1 MIPFIDLK
9 RQYSL
14 LGPGIEPLIKKVIA
28 DGDFILGHDVKLF
41 EENFAQYCQTKYA
54 VGLACG
60 TDAILLAL
68 KALGI
73 APGDEVIIPV
83 NTFIAT
89 ALPVIILGAKPIFV
103 DIDTNTYNIDVDKI
117 EERITKKT
125 KAIIPVHLYGLI
137 AEMEKIMSLAKK
149 YKLYVVE
156 DACQAHGSEYKGKRA
171 GSFGDIA
178 CFSFYPGKNLGA
190 YGDAGAITTNNK
202 NLSDDIRI
210 LRNVGQKEK
219 YHHIELGYN
228 SRLDT
233 IQAVVLRAKLS
244 HLDKWNKKRIQHAA
258 LYKKLLSG
266 LDIVLPH
273 ESDENL
279 SNYHLYV
286 IRVKN
291 RDKLLSYLKN
301 QGINCGI
308 HYLIPLH
315 LQPCMKSLGYK
326 KGDFPIAEQYAK
338 EIISLPMFPELTDRE
353 IKLITNHIKKFY
365 GN

>member
-14 LGPGIEPLIKKVIA
+14 LGSEVEASIKKVMEE
-28 DGDFILGHDVKLF
+28 GDFILGHEVTLF
-41 EENFAQYCQTKYA
+41 EKEFAQYCQIKYA
-54 VGLACG
+54 VGVACG

-73 APGDEVIIPV
+73 GPSDEVIIPV

-89 ALPVIILGAKPIFV
+89 VLPVITLGATPIFI
-103 DIDTNTYNIDVDKI
+103 DIDKNTYNIDTDKI
-117 EERITKKT
+117 EEKITKKT
-125 KAIIPVHLYGLI
+125 KAIIPVHLYGQV
-137 AEMEKIMSLAKK
+137 ANMEKIMSLARK
-149 YKLYVVE
+149 YNLHVIE
-156 DACQAHGSEYKGKRA
+156 DACQAHGSKYKGRKA

-190 YGDAGAITTNNK
+190 YGDAGAITTNSK
-202 NLSDDIRI
+202 ELSDKIKI

-233 IQAVVLRAKLS
+233 IQASVLRVKLP
-244 HLDKWNKKRIQHAA
+244 HLDKWNKKRRQRAE
-258 LYKKLLSG
+258 LYKKFLSG
-266 LDIVLPH
+266 LDIVLPY
-273 ESDENL
+273 EPDENL

-286 IRVKN
+286 IRVKK
-291 RDKLLSYLKN
+291 RASLLSYLKG
-301 QGINCGI
+301 QGIHCGI
-308 HYLIPLH
+308 HYPIPLH
-315 LQPCMKSLGYK
+315 LQTCMKSLGYR
-326 KGDFPIAEQYAK
+326 KGDFPIAEQYAR
-338 EIISLPMFPELTDRE
+338 ETISLPMFPELTE
-353 IKLITNHIKKFY
+353 KEVELIATHIRKFY